1 MQKKEWR
8 RNLLV
13 GLIVAVIFFG
23 WWLRG
28 FLYSNW
34 RFHLFSRQSWLFIIK
49 EFEAGWMLNAKSDW
63 IFLIVLLFSVPCF
76 LYLWHLCT
84 KVRWRKT
91 VKKIIKTVIHF
102 LHSLFKKKTKKHS
115 SKHKKKTGLILAPP
129 PPPVSNK
136 DIKKSTPK
144 RPVALSTSRQSNAQ
158 GNMASIEPSE
168 PASVFQ
174 PNMPLDTFQ
183 MPANR
188 QPTSP
193 VPTEPDIEA
202 DFENIPLEDIEIPV
216 REPVVEDVPS
226 LFENAG
232 YQLIQNVKTSVQQID
247 FVAAGS
253 DRIFVVYVDKA
264 SGDWL
269 GEEEPF
275 NGEAPLWFSEV
286 DHRVSPV
293 YELLQSVKEIEEKIA
308 PDFSDIPVQPF
319 MIEQKGNIINAEEML
334 RIWKEMQVTV
344 SRTDV
349 GGTEEIPTTAELI
362 KETGPLSVAQIDTL
376 KQLLKG
382 E

>member
-34 RFHLFSRQSWLFIIK
+34 RFRLFSRHSWSFIIK
-49 EFEAGWMLNAKSDW
+49 EFEAGWMLNTKSDW
-63 IFLIVLLFSVPCF
+63 IFLLVLLFSVPCF

-84 KVRWRKT
+84 KIRWRRT
-91 VKKIIKTVIHF
+91 VKKIIKSIIKF
-102 LHSLFKKKTKKHS
+102 FKSLFHKTKKRHS
-115 SKHKKKTGLILAPP
+115 SKHNKKMGLVLAPP
-129 PPPVSNK
+129 PPPAIKTAFNK
-136 DIKKSTPK
+136 TTQK
-144 RPVALSTSRQSNAQ
+144 RPVALSTSRQSGAQ
-158 GNMASIEPSE
+158 ENMPSIDQSE

-253 DRIFVVYVDKA
+253 DRIYVVYVDQA

-293 YELLQSVKEIEEKIA
+293 YELLQSVKEISEKIA
-308 PDFSDIPVQPF
+308 TNFAHIPVQPF

-334 RIWKEMQVTV
+334 RIWKEMDVTV

-362 KETGPLSVAQIDTL
+362 KETGPLSVAQIDEL
-376 KQLLKG
+376 NQLLKG